1 MLVLLLSTKI
11 PSPLSHSRTPFLL
24 LACLLAVVG
33 VDTSE
38 DYVNVS
44 GDLVV
49 VDLTD
54 NTIVRQIPLPGQP
67 DAVDVSKP
75 GSDDLYIAVA
85 IENERD
91 EDLNDGELPQ
101 LPAGL
106 LTIVDVP
113 DVTDPSTWTSRDVDL
128 TGLDGCRF
136 NTDPEPEYVAI
147 NGDNTLVVVTLQEN
161 NCNVVVE
168 LSSGDIGM

>member
-1 MLVLLLSTKI
+1 MVLLLSTKI
-11 PSPLSHSRTPFLL
+11 SSPLSHSRSPFLL

-44 GDLVV
+44 GYLVV

-67 DAVDVSKP
+67 DAVDISKP

-91 EDLNDGELPQ
+91 EDLNDG
-101 LPAGL
+101 
-106 LTIVDVP
+106 
-113 DVTDPSTWTSRDVDL
+113 
-128 TGLDGCRF
+128 
-136 NTDPEPEYVAI
+136 AI
-147 NGDNTLVVVTLQEN
+147 PK
-161 NCNVVVE
+161 
-168 LSSGDIGM
+168 